1 MNHKNSSTDNK
12 PHANP
17 ANFEMIRA
25 KRIYVLFIKKKNKIR
40 PIPTLFQNCLQP
52 IYRYY
57 YLKNN
62 SIIIYINLWRIKNFP
77 KISQFRITSKNT
89 RSAISRI
96 SYNPILFFFLFQRLR
111 RFKTFSTVCILI
123 SHPRRC
129 IASAQQVTRFKI
141 VNISFDDR
149 IGSKFAR
156 YTPSSWAG
164 RS

>member
-40 PIPTLFQNCLQP
+40 PIPTLFQNYLQP

-62 SIIIYINLWRIKNFP
+62 SIIIYIDLIIGELKIFQKFHNFV
-77 KISQFRITSKNT
+77 
-89 RSAISRI
+89 SRPRTQDQQYLVSRTI
-96 SYNPILFFFLFQRLR
+96 QSFFFP
-111 RFKTFSTVCILI
+111 FSTTAPI
-123 SHPRRC
+123 
-129 IASAQQVTRFKI
+129 
-141 VNISFDDR
+141 
-149 IGSKFAR
+149 
-156 YTPSSWAG
+156 
-164 RS
+164 